1 MALLHGAVKYI
12 DNKVGVLETS
22 DASHNNNITELQN
35 KVNLLETEN
44 NGLLELTGT
53 QSQEILD
60 LTTRLSSL
68 ETLLN
73 TLTNRVT
80 INETTLQGLILNN

>member
-1 MALLHGAVKYI
+1 MDTDVRG
-12 DNKVGVLETS
+12 LE
-22 DASHNNNITELQN
+22 ASNTTQNNNITELQN
-35 KVNLLETEN
+35 RVNVLETEN